1 VKAALCGLLKE
12 EFGAPVPWEQLGE
25 LRLRHVGDAGEKGDL
40 KAVAPLTRLVAALD
54 RYHGLAAAKAHRRP
68 APAAPLPAPAAPPLA
83 LPAPPPALTNAKT
96 GVDKPL
102 RE

>member
-1 VKAALCGLLKE
+1 VAFEIHGSVRASNESRWSVTDLLKRS
-12 EFGAPVPWEQLGE
+12 PS
-25 LRLRHVGDAGEKGDL
+25 L

-68 APAAPLPAPAAPPLA
+68 APAAPLPAPPAPPLA
-83 LPAPPPALTNAKT
+83 LPAPPLAQA
-96 GVDKPL
+96 GVDEPL